1 MTHLPKAVVP
11 SKVRM
16 LPILKMAY
24 FQYSSKSQRSVQKI
38 CAWTRTG
45 NVFGQWRM
53 LLMYNRIGGMTQAHL
68 ENGHR
73 AQDLLEIDLLKT
85 RQRDL
90 NAVVSIAIGF
100 GLDLRI
106 GS

>member
-1 MTHLPKAVVP
+1 V
-11 SKVRM
+11 
-16 LPILKMAY
+16 
-24 FQYSSKSQRSVQKI
+24 
-38 CAWTRTG
+38 
-45 NVFGQWRM
+45 
-53 LLMYNRIGGMTQAHL
+53 GMTQAHL

>member
-1 MTHLPKAVVP
+1 MFLDNGACFYCITA
-11 SKVRM
+11 
-16 LPILKMAY
+16 
-24 FQYSSKSQRSVQKI
+24 SV
-38 CAWTRTG
+38 
-45 NVFGQWRM
+45 
-53 LLMYNRIGGMTQAHL
+53 GMTQAHL

-73 AQDLLEIDLLKT
+73 AQNLLEIDLLKT

>member
-53 LLMYNRIGGMTQAHL
+53 LLLYNRIGGNDTSAL
-68 ENGHR
+68 GKW
-73 AQDLLEIDLLKT
+73 AQGPES
-85 RQRDL
+85 
-90 NAVVSIAIGF
+90 A
-100 GLDLRI
+100 
-106 GS
+106 